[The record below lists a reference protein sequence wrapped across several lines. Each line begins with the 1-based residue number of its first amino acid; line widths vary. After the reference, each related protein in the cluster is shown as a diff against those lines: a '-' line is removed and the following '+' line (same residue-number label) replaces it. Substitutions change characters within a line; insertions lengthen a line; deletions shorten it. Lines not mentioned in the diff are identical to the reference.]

1 MSRIPRNAV
10 LAAAALLVFVA
21 VAVAVDLQIVL
32 QSHSTQTVWAL
43 TKPVLAGD
51 QLGSDNG
58 NVRRVQVP
66 QTGDSWAF
74 YTGDLL
80 KSPQRADHKM
90 DAGTMIFQADILR
103 EETSLV
109 TLSLKTPPPVGKG
122 DPVDVYATVDNRTM
136 IVGRHLVVDSVS
148 GNNYS
153 VLVPSSDEPAWITL
167 EANNVALFAARSSG
181 VGVPDTAA
189 QNISDAVSTL
199 SGGTVVPGII
209 TASPSPS
216 PAGGRGPTPS
226 PSPKRP

>member
-1 MSRIPRNAV
+1 
-10 LAAAALLVFVA
+10 
-21 VAVAVDLQIVL
+21 
-32 QSHSTQTVWAL
+32 
-43 TKPVLAGD
+43 
-51 QLGSDNG
+51 
-58 NVRRVQVP
+58 
-66 QTGDSWAF
+66 
-74 YTGDLL
+74 
-80 KSPQRADHKM
+80 
-90 DAGTMIFQADILR
+90 
-103 EETSLV
+103 
-109 TLSLKTPPPVGKG
+109 
-122 DPVDVYATVDNRTM
+122 
-136 IVGRHLVVDSVS
+136 
-148 GNNYS
+148 

>member
-32 QSHSTQTVWAL
+32 QSRSTQSVWAV
-43 TKPVLAGD
+43 TKPVIAGD

-80 KSPQRADHKM
+80 KSPQRAGHKM

-122 DPVDVYATVDNRTM
+122 DSVDVYATVDNRTM

-148 GNNYS
+148 GTNYS

-189 QNISDAVSTL
+189 QNISAAVSTL

>member
-32 QSHSTQTVWAL
+32 QSHSTQSVWAV
-43 TKPVLAGD
+43 TKRVIAGD

-80 KSPQRADHKM
+80 KSPQRAGHKM

-122 DPVDVYATVDNRTM
+122 DSVDVYASVDNRTL

-199 SGGTVVPGII
+199 SGGSVVPGAI

-216 PAGGRGPTPS
+216 PRTGLAPSPS
-226 PSPKRP
+226 PSPKKP